1 MEGQYEIDNFFL
13 DKSAGAITC
22 HSIEPIFNQLSMPAA
37 SLFIVISNKPES
49 VKKTL
54 YERKKNEIFSDRFL
68 VNQSNFLRMIAKPER
83 R

>member
-1 MEGQYEIDNFFL
+1 
-13 DKSAGAITC
+13 
-22 HSIEPIFNQLSMPAA
+22 MPAA